1 MPSSIQSSH
10 HPLTQSSAQSRIEHG
25 LNCAH
30 EFQTSIY
37 LFIQLSLFVLL
48 TTYLKSQHTREE
60 WCKLNGEGGWENSWK
75 TEGNG
80 WITASAIGKCN
91 LGHWKQSASGRA
103 KGKWNGTSSDEQT
116 TQLHANIYSNS
127 LTKVKPG
134 RKRNIVS
141 GKFDQLALFY
151 LYLSFF
157 FSLLST
163 FDRSNEA
170 DIYFLPQLFQVPHSK
185 T

>member
-91 LGHWKQSASGRA
+91 LKTKCEREG
-103 KGKWNGTSSDEQT
+103 KGQ
-116 TQLHANIYSNS
+116 
-127 LTKVKPG
+127 V
-134 RKRNIVS
+134 KRNIKWRANNS
-141 GKFDQLALFY
+141 TSCKYLLQQFDQSQTRKKKKYCQWKIWSARAILP
-151 LYLSFF
+151 LSYFF

-170 DIYFLPQLFQVPHSK
+170 DFYFLPQLFQVPHSK